1 MRNLSRL
8 QSAKEGIMGVV
19 RWLLILSV
27 FFVLILFGVEN
38 MEMVPLKFSVPGVF
52 SYEISLPL
60 FFVVVV
66 SVFAGS
72 VLAGLIGMADHIRMH
87 TRIRKQNKNIGRL
100 ENEVKSLRNMPLEE
114 ETGDDFHA
122 PSSLKE

>member
-1 MRNLSRL
+1 
-8 QSAKEGIMGVV
+8 MGVV

-27 FFVLILFGVEN
+27 VFVLILFGVEN
-38 MEMVPLKFSVPGVF
+38 MEMVPLKFSVTGVF
-52 SYEISLPL
+52 SYEVFLPL
-60 FFVVVV
+60 FFVVVI

-72 VLAGLIGMADHIRMH
+72 LLAGLIGIADHIRMH
-87 TRIRKQNKNIGRL
+87 TRIRKQKKNIDRL

-114 ETGDDFHA
+114 EAGIELHG

>member
-1 MRNLSRL
+1 
-8 QSAKEGIMGVV
+8 MGVV

-38 MEMVPLKFSVPGVF
+38 MEMVPLKFSLMGVF
-52 SYEISLPL
+52 SYEVFLPL

-72 VLAGLIGMADHIRMH
+72 VLAGFIGMADHIRMH
-87 TRIRKQNKNIGRL
+87 TRIRKQKKNIDRL

-114 ETGDDFHA
+114 EAGDDLPG

>member
-1 MRNLSRL
+1 
-8 QSAKEGIMGVV
+8 
-19 RWLLILSV
+19 
-27 FFVLILFGVEN
+27 